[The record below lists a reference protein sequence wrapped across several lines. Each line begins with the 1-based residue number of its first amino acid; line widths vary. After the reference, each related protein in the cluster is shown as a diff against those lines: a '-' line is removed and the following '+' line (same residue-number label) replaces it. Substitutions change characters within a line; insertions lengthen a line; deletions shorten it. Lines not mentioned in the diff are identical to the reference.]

1 MTYHAGCRAR
11 LLEPLLQLTAQVGTH
26 IEQQQQQQPSQGLQH
41 RQSQLWLHQRPLQH
55 LPAPHQHSSADPV
68 AAAAPERVGA
78 PQRSLQQ
85 FRPSE
90 HEKHAA
96 AKHAAKLSGWHAAG
110 VTLMCLLAM
119 AVLGFMGYKA
129 MQWYERVKR
138 PGYVELQSLDNA
150 FFRPTFTL

>member
-1 MTYHAGCRAR
+1 
-11 LLEPLLQLTAQVGTH
+11 
-26 IEQQQQQQPSQGLQH
+26 
-41 RQSQLWLHQRPLQH
+41 
-55 LPAPHQHSSADPV
+55 V
-68 AAAAPERVGA
+68 AAAAAEHLGL

-110 VTLMCLLAM
+110 VTIMCLLAM

-138 PGYVELQSLDNA
+138 PGYVELQSLDTA